1 MSLILILLLSLALV
15 ELGLSLWEIIMSNL
29 LHIHLRGRNL
39 LGSLHVLEMDVG
51 LLGFLHHL
59 LDLLRAEIHLRW
71 RVLVLGL
78 EDLLTRHSIGALLHD
93 FLLR

>member
-1 MSLILILLLSLALV
+1 
-15 ELGLSLWEIIMSNL
+15 
-29 LHIHLRGRNL
+29 
-39 LGSLHVLEMDVG
+39 LHVLEVYVG

-59 LDLLRAEIHLRW
+59 LDLLRAEVHLRG

-78 EDLLTRHSIGALLHD
+78 ENLLTRHSIGALLHD